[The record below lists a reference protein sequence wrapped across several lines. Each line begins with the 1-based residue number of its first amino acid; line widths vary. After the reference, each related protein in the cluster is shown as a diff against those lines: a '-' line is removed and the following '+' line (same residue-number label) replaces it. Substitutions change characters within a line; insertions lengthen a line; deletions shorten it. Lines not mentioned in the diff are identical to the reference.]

1 MPDLQSA
8 LSSIHSASV
17 PDSGLSP
24 PFLTLVPG
32 DGASVATFGTF
43 AGNETIS
50 ITDGRAARIDQ
61 LQFDLNEGPCWD
73 ALQQDQPVAE
83 PDVRN
88 HPTNRWPA
96 FLPAAADDGV
106 GALFAIP
113 LRFGPFLL
121 GAVTVHARGPLHVS
135 APAATAA
142 LTLANGVSRRILH
155 RVIVHRNNYA
165 PIRQLRRRSVHQ
177 AAGIVLAH
185 LGLTPTDA
193 YLLIEGHAAA
203 RNETAADTA
212 DQILTGE
219 LRITPT
225 GDLTT
230 DPHALRTRAHV

>member
-1 MPDLQSA
+1 MTSNYELRSGSP
-8 LSSIHSASV
+8 
-17 PDSGLSP
+17 PDSGLSL

-50 ITDGRAARIDQ
+50 STDSRAGRIDQ

-73 ALQQDQPVAE
+73 ALQQNQPVVE

-121 GAVTVHARGPLHVS
+121 GAVDVYARGPLHVS
-135 APAATAA
+135 ADAATAA
-142 LTLANGVSRRILH
+142 VALADAVSRRILH
-155 RVIVHRNNYA
+155 RLIVHRDHSA
-165 PIRQLRRRSVHQ
+165 PIRQLQRRSVHQ

-193 YLLIEGHAAA
+193 YLLIQGHAAA
-203 RNETAADTA
+203 RDETTADTA
-212 DQILTGE
+212 NQILTGE

-230 DPHALRTRAHV
+230 EPHALPPSSHV

>member
-1 MPDLQSA
+1 MIDLQSA

-24 PFLTLVPG
+24 PFLTLIPG

-50 ITDGRAARIDQ
+50 ITDSRAARIDQ
-61 LQFDLNEGPCWD
+61 LQFDLNEGPCWE
-73 ALQQDQPVAE
+73 ALQQNQPVAE

-121 GAVTVHARGPLHVS
+121 GAVGVYARGPLHV
-135 APAATAA
+135 PAAEATAA
-142 LTLANGVSRRILH
+142 VTLANAVSRRILH
-155 RVIVHRNNYA
+155 RLIVHRDNYT
-165 PIRQLRRRSVHQ
+165 PIRQLQRRSVHQ
-177 AAGIVLAH
+177 AAGIVLAQ
-185 LGLTPTDA
+185 LGLPPTDA
-193 YLLIEGHAAA
+193 YLLIQGLAAA
-203 RNETAADTA
+203 RDETTADTA
-212 DQILTGE
+212 DQILTGKF
-219 LRITPT
+219 RITPT
-225 GDLTT
+225 GDLTLEPRS
-230 DPHALRTRAHV
+230 DA

>member
-1 MPDLQSA
+1 MRFWANGSTRCR
-8 LSSIHSASV
+8 
-17 PDSGLSP
+17 
-24 PFLTLVPG
+24 PFLRT
-32 DGASVATFGTF
+32 
-43 AGNETIS
+43 
-50 ITDGRAARIDQ
+50 
-61 LQFDLNEGPCWD
+61 EGPCWD

-121 GAVTVHARGPLHVS
+121 GAVSVHARGPLHVS

-165 PIRQLRRRSVHQ
+165 PIRQLQRRSVHQ
-177 AAGIVLAH
+177 ASGIVLAH

-230 DPHALRTRAHV
+230 DPHALRTSAHV

>member
-1 MPDLQSA
+1 
-8 LSSIHSASV
+8 
-17 PDSGLSP
+17 
-24 PFLTLVPG
+24 
-32 DGASVATFGTF
+32 VATFGTF

-50 ITDGRAARIDQ
+50 ITDNRAARIDQ

-73 ALQQDQPVAE
+73 ALQQNQPVAE

-121 GAVTVHARGPLHVS
+121 GAVDVYARGPLHV
-135 APAATAA
+135 PAAEATAA
-142 LTLANGVSRRILH
+142 VTLADAVSRRILH
-155 RVIVHRNNYA
+155 RLITRRDNYT
-165 PIRQLRRRSVHQ
+165 PIRQLQRRSVHQ

-193 YLLIEGHAAA
+193 YLLIQGHAAT
-203 RNETAADTA
+203 RNETTADTA

-225 GDLTT
+225 GDLTLERRS
-230 DPHALRTRAHV
+230 DA